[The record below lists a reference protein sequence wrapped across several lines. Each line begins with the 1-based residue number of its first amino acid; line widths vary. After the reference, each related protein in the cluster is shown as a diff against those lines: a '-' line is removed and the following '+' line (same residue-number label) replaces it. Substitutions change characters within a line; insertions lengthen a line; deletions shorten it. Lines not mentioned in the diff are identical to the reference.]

1 MTTMRQRYI
10 VTYDIADPV
19 RLRKVFKAMKGF
31 GEHLQ
36 LSVFRCDLTD
46 LAMAR
51 LKAALLQVIDAQ
63 KDQVLIIDVGPTEGR
78 GAEVFESLGK
88 AYVDEGRKPNVV

>member
-1 MTTMRQRYI
+1 MRQRYL
-10 VTYDIADPV
+10 VTYDIADAR
-19 RLRKVFKAMKGF
+19 RLRQVFRLMKGF

-36 LSVFRCDLTD
+36 LSVFRCDLTKLS
-46 LAMAR
+46 LAQM
-51 LKAALLQVIDAQ
+51 KAELIEIIDAE

-78 GAEVFESLGK
+78 GEVVFESLGK

>member
-1 MTTMRQRYI
+1 MRQRYI
-10 VTYDIADPV
+10 VTYDIADAA
-19 RLRKVFKAMKGF
+19 RLRKVFKVMKGY

-36 LSVFRCDLTD
+36 LSVFRCDLSMMG
-46 LAMAR
+46 LAK
-51 LKAALLQVIDAQ
+51 LKADLTEVIDTQ

-78 GAEVFESLGK
+78 GEEVFESLGR

>member
-1 MTTMRQRYI
+1 VRQRYI
-10 VTYDIADPV
+10 VTYDIADSS
-19 RLRKVFKAMKGF
+19 RLRKVFKLLKGY

-46 LAMAR
+46 MTLVK
-51 LKAALLQVIDAQ
+51 LKAELNEVIHGQ

>member
-1 MTTMRQRYI
+1 MRQRYL
-10 VTYDIADPV
+10 VTYDVADPA
-19 RLRKVFKAMKGF
+19 RLRKVFKLMKGY

-36 LSVFRCDLTD
+36 LSVFRCDLGP
-46 LAMAR
+46 LALAQM
-51 LKAALLQVIDAQ
+51 KAGLTEIIHAQ
-63 KDQVLIIDVGPTEGR
+63 HDQVLIIDVGPTEGR